1 MKYDFDNILI
11 IAIIIILVRERV
23 SIRMLPYELA
33 NWWWTEISSEDMT
46 SDDDILFSY
55 LYSATVHMMFMSFY
69 EMDVIIEMELNWM
82 ASWVDWLFGLVWLGL
97 IWFSIGLWYMP

>member
-33 NWWWTEISSEDMT
+33 NW
-46 SDDDILFSY
+46 
-55 LYSATVHMMFMSFY
+55 
-69 EMDVIIEMELNWM
+69 
-82 ASWVDWLFGLVWLGL
+82 
-97 IWFSIGLWYMP
+97 